1 MSLRVRCVSPIIVE
15 VGAASAEHWRDDFQI
30 ATEIALN
37 ITMNTHSLT
46 SQPATSI
53 PPDDKSRDLTL
64 ARPEEDQS
72 LPHIGV
78 VGDTYT
84 VLLSGENTDGRY
96 CLIDMLVAPGG
107 GPAPHRHDF
116 EESFIVLE
124 GEVEATFRGQKTTIK
139 AGQTLHIPANAP
151 HEFHNTTDKAMRL
164 LCICGPSGQEE
175 FFEQVGVALP
185 TRTTPAPKLD
195 DAAQAAFVA
204 KAKALAPK
212 YRTEL
217 LQTTV
222 ES

>member
-1 MSLRVRCVSPIIVE
+1 
-15 VGAASAEHWRDDFQI
+15 
-30 ATEIALN
+30 
-37 ITMNTHSLT
+37 MNTHSLT
-46 SQPATSI
+46 SQPTTPI

-64 ARPEEDQS
+64 ARPDEDQS

-124 GEVEATFRGQKTTIK
+124 GEVEATFRGQKTTVK
-139 AGQTLHIPANAP
+139 AGQTLHIPSNAP
-151 HEFHNTTDKAMRL
+151 HEFHNKTDKAMRL

-175 FFEQVGVALP
+175 FFEQIGVALP
-185 TRTTPAPKLD
+185 TRTTPASKLD
-195 DAAQAAFVA
+195 DAAQAAFGA
-204 KAKALAPK
+204 KAKELAPK

-217 LQTTV
+217 LKTTV

>member
-1 MSLRVRCVSPIIVE
+1 
-15 VGAASAEHWRDDFQI
+15 
-30 ATEIALN
+30 
-37 ITMNTHSLT
+37 MNSHSLT

-64 ARPEEDQS
+64 ARPDEDQS

-107 GPAPHRHDF
+107 GPGPHRHDF

-124 GEVEATFRGQKTTIK
+124 GEVEATFRGQKTTVK
-139 AGQTLHIPANAP
+139 TGQTLHIPANAP

-195 DAAQAAFVA
+195 DAAQAAFGA
-204 KAKALAPK
+204 KAKELAPK